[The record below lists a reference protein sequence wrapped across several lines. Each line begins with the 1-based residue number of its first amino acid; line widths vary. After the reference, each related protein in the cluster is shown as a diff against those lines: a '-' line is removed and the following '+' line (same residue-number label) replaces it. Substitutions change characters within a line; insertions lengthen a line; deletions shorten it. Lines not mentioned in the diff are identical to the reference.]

1 MPVLE
6 AKMRPGGSDAAYVTQ
21 YGIPCVDSLGTAGGC
36 IHSPSEFAKLESLA
50 ESAKRII
57 SISLAI

>member
-1 MPVLE
+1 
-6 AKMRPGGSDAAYVTQ
+6 MRPGGSDAAYVTQ

-57 SISLAI
+57 AIALDI